1 MKKCLLIA
9 LLSLIALLFTGQS
22 FAVLLYTTADAPVY
36 TGYPS
41 TNFDNYY
48 HSYYSDLDRE
58 LWTGNFWG
66 PWNTRSYLKFNLSGI
81 PNVQSA
87 VLWVYNGVGSGQ
99 GSSYAPAT
107 VVAFSTSTC
116 WTENGIT
123 WNNQP
128 ALQGTGVSTTVGN
141 AAGWYSWDVTS
152 FANSASDGD
161 LSIALTSTGAGHV
174 YYASETSSGYDP
186 YLEVVVPEPAT
197 IITFGSF
204 GLIFLP
210 FIKRRLML

>member
-1 MKKCLLIA
+1 MKKCLLTA
-9 LLSLIALLFTGQS
+9 LLSLIVLLSSGQS
-22 FAVLLYTTADAPVY
+22 FAALLYTTADAAVY

-48 HSYYSDLDRE
+48 HPYYSDLDRE

-66 PWNTRSYLKFNLSGI
+66 PWNTRSYLKFNLSSI

-87 VLWVYNGVGSGQ
+87 VLWVYNGVSCGK
-99 GSSYAPAT
+99 GSSYVPAT

-128 ALQGTGVSTTVGN
+128 ALQGAGVSTTVGN
-141 AAGWYSWDVTS
+141 AAGWYSWDITS
-152 FANSASDGD
+152 LAKTAAGRN
-161 LSIALTSTGAGHV
+161 LSIALASDGAGHV
-174 YYASETSSGYDP
+174 YYASETCSGYDP
-186 YLEVVVPEPAT
+186 YMEVVIPESANM
-197 IITFGSF
+197 ITFGSF
-204 GLIFLP
+204 IFVFLP
-210 FIKRRLML
+210 FIIKRRAA

>member
-1 MKKCLLIA
+1 MKRCLLIA
-9 LLSLIALLFTGQS
+9 LLSLIALLFSGQS

-48 HSYYSDLDRE
+48 NSYYSDLDRE

-66 PWNTRSYLKFNLSGI
+66 PWNTRSYLKFNLSGV

-87 VLWVYNGVGSGQ
+87 TLWVYNGVGSGK
-99 GSSYAPAT
+99 GSSYDPAT
-107 VVAFSTSTC
+107 VVAFSTSTS

-141 AAGWYSWDVTS
+141 ATGWYSWDVTS
-152 FANSASDGD
+152 FAKPASGGD
-161 LSIALTSTGAGHV
+161 LSIALTSSGAGHV
-174 YYASETSSGYDP
+174 YYSRETCSGYDP

-197 IITFGSF
+197 ILTFGSF
-204 GLIFLP
+204 VLIFLP
-210 FIKRRLML
+210 LARRRTG